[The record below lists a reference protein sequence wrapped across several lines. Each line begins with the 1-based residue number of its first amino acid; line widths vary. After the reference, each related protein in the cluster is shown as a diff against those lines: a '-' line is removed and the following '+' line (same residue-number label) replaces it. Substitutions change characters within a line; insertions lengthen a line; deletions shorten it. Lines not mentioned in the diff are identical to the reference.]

1 MRAWRRGL
9 GRWWGKSE
17 EEDDGQAQ
25 QAPAAMEQDAL
36 APAMLRSPAPSQQRI
51 GDRLDS
57 TPALLLHSIASVGI
71 WDIHGPHAMPTVFP
85 ALGSGI
91 WIRRREDRNDS
102 DLQQLVPSL
111 YGLFLR
117 PSSGSTF

>member
-1 MRAWRRGL
+1 MGRRSKL
-9 GRWWGKSE
+9 RRPWSRTHWLQPCFGR
-17 EEDDGQAQ
+17 
-25 QAPAAMEQDAL
+25 
-36 APAMLRSPAPSQQRI
+36 QQRI

-117 PSSGSTF
+117 PTF